1 MALSLQFPSSMVK
14 LPIEY
19 ARSCIDLST
28 YEINNNIVTARQ
40 LRSSCDPFL
49 TGVSDCIKNAFIPK
63 MEVGEVIRND
73 SAR

>member
-1 MALSLQFPSSMVK
+1 MVK

-19 ARSCIDLST
+19 VKSCMNLST

-40 LRSSCDPFL
+40 WRSSYDPFV
-49 TGVSDCIKNAFIPK
+49 TRVSDCIKLNAFIPK

>member
-1 MALSLQFPSSMVK
+1 MN
-14 LPIEY
+14 
-19 ARSCIDLST
+19 LST

-40 LRSSCDPFL
+40 LRSSYDPSL
-49 TGVSDCIKNAFIPK
+49 TRVSDCIKLNAFIPK